1 MSKIFVEFYIANK
14 NHRQGLHPRGLPLP
28 SIKPAAAAESLSPL
42 PTTRPA
48 AAAEPLSPPPQNTC
62 RRRHR
67 IPAAAATE
75 HLPPPH

>member
-28 SIKPAAAAESLSPL
+28 PIKPAAAAESLSPL

-48 AAAEPLSPPPQNTC
+48 AAAAEPLSPPPKNPPPPQNTC
-62 RRRHR
+62 RHRHR
-67 IPAAAATE
+67 IPAAAA
-75 HLPPPH
+75 